1 VRARPGTLV
10 TESRYFSRT
19 IAKATAAGRAGH
31 SPRSAPYSPGGAPSD
46 EDPTGCGKTTG
57 LALAEM
63 AGICAPRQVRQSLQ
77 EYDPDMSDNKAQLTV
92 TVDASLN
99 EYAEQQVADGRAP
112 SVSAVINS
120 ALAEMVRRDR
130 EAVNHLREVAAQAD
144 PAKVARMK
152 AHVEEQLARIRE

>member
-1 VRARPGTLV
+1 MIGLCAPG
-10 TESRYFSRT
+10 ERIGS
-19 IAKATAAGRAGH
+19 
-31 SPRSAPYSPGGAPSD
+31 SAP
-46 EDPTGCGKTTG
+46 
-57 LALAEM
+57 L
-63 AGICAPRQVRQSLQ
+63 QVRLSLR
-77 EYDPDMSDNKAQLTV
+77 EYDPSMSDNKAQLTV

-99 EYAEQQVADGRAP
+99 DYAEQQVADGRAP

>member
-1 VRARPGTLV
+1 M
-10 TESRYFSRT
+10 
-19 IAKATAAGRAGH
+19 TA
-31 SPRSAPYSPGGAPSD
+31 SPAF
-46 EDPTGCGKTTG
+46 E
-57 LALAEM
+57 
-63 AGICAPRQVRQSLQ
+63 LQ
-77 EYDPDMSDNKAQLTV
+77 ERRPAAAPCQLQPRIREYDRAMSDNKAQLTV
-92 TVDASLN
+92 TVDATLN

-130 EAVNHLREVAAQAD
+130 EAVNHLREVAARAD

>member
-1 VRARPGTLV
+1 
-10 TESRYFSRT
+10 
-19 IAKATAAGRAGH
+19 
-31 SPRSAPYSPGGAPSD
+31 
-46 EDPTGCGKTTG
+46 
-57 LALAEM
+57 M